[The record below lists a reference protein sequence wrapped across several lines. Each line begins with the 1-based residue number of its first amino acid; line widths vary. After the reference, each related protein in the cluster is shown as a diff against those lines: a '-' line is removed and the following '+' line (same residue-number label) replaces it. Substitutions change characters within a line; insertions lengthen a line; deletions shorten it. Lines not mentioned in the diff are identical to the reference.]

1 MSHFF
6 GLTDFLGNHPEF
18 AFAAVLLLALSEA
31 LPVIGTYCPGFHTD
45 FGCEHS
51 SNCSRRKT
59 LDPARSRLRRS
70 DCRRQLGILA
80 GHQFH
85 REFCGWPL
93 NRFPGLI
100 ERSAQFVR
108 RHGVLS
114 VFLARFT
121 AVVRAFVPL
130 VAGILRMSSQH
141 FLIAN
146 VLSALVWAPL
156 HVYPGVVAGLAISVA
171 GRRGAEIAL
180 ISLVALIV
188 ASIIWHLLKKQS
200 RPIPSDSASVDLA
213 AQQRSCQNKQSE
225 VSSAPDC

>member
-1 MSHFF
+1 MSTVATAADVKPWI
-6 GLTDFLGNHPEF
+6 LLVA
-18 AFAAVLLLALSEA
+18 AFVGAIAGDSLAFWL
-31 LPVIGTYCPGFHTD
+31 
-45 FGCEHS
+45 
-51 SNCSRRKT
+51 
-59 LDPARSRLRRS
+59 
-70 DCRRQLGILA
+70 

-85 REFCGWPL
+85 REILRGWPL

-130 VAGILRMSSQH
+130 VAGILRMSSRR

-225 VSSAPDC
+225 VSAPDC